1 MKENRE
7 YRYIPFVA
15 RQTEDGQTVVE
26 GTVIRYGDVADIGGW
41 FTEEFRAGWV
51 ENASA
56 HDVREPDAQPRPAAG
71 SLTTRAYSSPDSQ
84 GLHRAN
90 DRRSHN
96 AQRLPMA

>member
-51 ENASA
+51 ENWSDLMIVNRMHKRDQPLATSEQ
-56 HDVREPDAQPRPAAG
+56 RPRP
-71 SLTTRAYSSPDSQ
+71 SRTPLSE
-84 GLHRAN
+84 
-90 DRRSHN
+90 
-96 AQRLPMA
+96 